1 MQRNP
6 AEIAV
11 LGVVSGHQ
19 GGDDVKSDGQI
30 AVETIPTS
38 AADHRLRKAHEAIS
52 IRPTSG
58 KMTFLSRKIFNALL
72 YHAQRQSELTIY
84 RIPLSELTASVDYDS
99 KDTMLLRDHLRK
111 MVETTV
117 EWHDTKKRW
126 GVGSLLSEAEIRF
139 DGKKSFAEWSYGPKV
154 RQFLLDPERYTPIS
168 LEHQAL
174 FRSHAGLTLFEICS
188 RYSTN
193 PSGLTNRASPEWWF
207 SVLTGNPNA
216 TPDTHFYRYFKRDTL
231 TPAIAEINAIA
242 KIHVELLEHK
252 KGRKVLE
259 IQFAI
264 MISAQTSLDLPPP
277 PVIDSS
283 LLDRI
288 TALGISKTEAEDI
301 FALQP
306 EMTLRATL
314 TLVEDR
320 VKNAKLPALDSPA
333 AFFKSALR
341 HGYAAKKPVITKT
354 PESVS
359 VSKFKEEDL
368 SKEAARND
376 ARARFHALDEVS
388 QIALL
393 AEFEAE
399 NLDNASLRRSLRK
412 SGLKSKVVEAPFMI
426 WLAARNS
433 SQPQI

>member
-1 MQRNP
+1 MRRNP
-6 AEIAV
+6 TDIPV
-11 LGVVSGHQ
+11 LGAVSAPLGAEENPS
-19 GGDDVKSDGQI
+19 GERKEVD
-30 AVETIPTS
+30 TIPAS
-38 AADHRLRKAHEAIS
+38 VADHRLRKAHEAIS

-58 KMTFLSRKIFNALL
+58 KMTFLSRKIFNTLL

-84 RIPLSELTASVDYDS
+84 RIPLSELTVGVDYDS

-139 DGKKSFAEWSYGPKV
+139 DGKKSYAEWSYGPKV

-188 RYSTN
+188 RYVTN
-193 PSGLTNRASPEWWF
+193 PSGLTNRAPPEWWF

-242 KIHVELLEHK
+242 KIRVELLEHK

-264 MISAQTSLDLPPP
+264 MVCAQASLDLPSP

-288 TALGISKTEAEDI
+288 TALGISKAEAEDI
-301 FALQP
+301 FAFQP
-306 EMTLRATL
+306 EISLRATL

-320 VKNAKLPALDSPA
+320 VKNPKLSALDSPA

-341 HGYAAKKPVITKT
+341 HGYAAKKPVITKE

-359 VSKFKEEDL
+359 KSETEDL
-368 SKEAARND
+368 LKEAARNA
-376 ARARFHALDEVS
+376 ARAKFHALDEAS
-388 QIALL
+388 QTALL
-393 AEFEAE
+393 AEFDAE
-399 NLDNASLRRSLRK
+399 NSANASLRRSLRK

-433 SQPQI
+433 FE